1 MAPGGSG
8 KESGVTTERQ
18 KQKHAGKRS
27 RKLAW
32 VVGATVLLA
41 AAVLA
46 FSLWPDSS
54 GGVQHAYAMAPESA
68 LPEGARKAPPKVRE
82 AYRFAIANREIL
94 SQIPCYCGCG
104 AEHKSDADCF
114 IKEVRPDGSIVF
126 DGMSLGCGICIDIAR
141 DVMRMLDEGKSLK
154 GIRASID
161 TTYSRFGPST
171 PTPPVR

>member
-1 MAPGGSG
+1 MAA
-8 KESGVTTERQ
+8 EHQ
-18 KQKHAGKRS
+18 KQKRAGR
-27 RKLAW
+27 RGRNLPW
-32 VVGATVLLA
+32 LIGATILLG

-46 FSLWPDSS
+46 FFLWPDNS
-54 GGVQHAYAMAPESA
+54 GGVHHAYAMAPESA

-104 AEHKSDADCF
+104 AEHKSDLDCF
-114 IKEVRPDGSIVF
+114 IKDVRPDGSIVF

-141 DVMRMLDEGKSLK
+141 DVMRMLDEGKALK
-154 GIRASID
+154 EIRAYVD